1 MFRRLEK
8 IPMHSESAKMIYH
21 VNNSTVLQQQMMLIR
36 FFCEFTCQMGLQ
48 SIVQSRNSWQNKTL
62 LITNSGTHL
71 LGNIHQGIREKK
83 VPLLITIP
91 GAAPFFTTKNFV
103 YQSSVEQNN
112 HRWMKETTRLLLL
125 LQKCQNGLIVAERE
139 NNGQETLK
147 F

>member
-1 MFRRLEK
+1 MFRCLEK

-21 VNNSTVLQQQMMLIR
+21 VNNSTVLLQQMMLIR

-48 SIVQSRNSWQNKTL
+48 SIVQSINSWQNKTL

-112 HRWMKETTRLLLL
+112 HRWMKETTRLL
-125 LQKCQNGLIVAERE
+125 QKCQNGLIVAAERE

>member
-1 MFRRLEK
+1 MFRCLEK

-91 GAAPFFTTKNFV
+91 GPLFHNEKLCI
-103 YQSSVEQNN
+103 SIKCSIEQPQ
-112 HRWMKETTRLLLL
+112 MD
-125 LQKCQNGLIVAERE
+125 ERDHPASPPPKMSKWFNSGSRE
-139 NNGQETLK
+139 RK
-147 F
+147 